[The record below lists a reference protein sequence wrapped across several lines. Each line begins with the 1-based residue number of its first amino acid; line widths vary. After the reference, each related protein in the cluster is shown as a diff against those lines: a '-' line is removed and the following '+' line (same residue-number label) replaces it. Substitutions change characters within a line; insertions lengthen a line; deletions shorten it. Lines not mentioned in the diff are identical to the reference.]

1 MLLSQCFM
9 GNFSSGLL
17 NSKTYANVANL
28 SVDILQ
34 IWWVR
39 GEEDQRDARLYTTGD
54 FKFEGTHRH
63 DLFHLRLPTN
73 GPFDYKVT
81 HRCLIVDKVTH
92 RWSIYLQGCPQTR
105 YCSEYYP
112 HVVLF
117 FSRLP
122 THCTLCLQRSPTRG
136 QMFQKYPV

>member
-1 MLLSQCFM
+1 M

-17 NSKTYANVANL
+17 NSKTYANVVNV
-28 SVDILQ
+28 SVDTLQ

-73 GPFDYKVT
+73 GPFHYKVT
-81 HRCLIVDKVTH
+81 HKCVINYKVTH
-92 RWSIYLQGCPQTR
+92 TWSICLQGYPQMV
-105 YCSEYYP
+105 Y
-112 HVVLF
+112 LF
-117 FSRLP
+117 TRLP
-122 THCTLCLQRSPTRG
+122 TSGPLSFKITHTWNLCL
-136 QMFQKYPV
+136 

>member
-17 NSKTYANVANL
+17 NSKTYANVVNV
-28 SVDILQ
+28 SVDTLQ

-81 HRCLIVDKVTH
+81 HQIIVTDVLLLIRLPTDGLFIYKVTH
-92 RWSIYLQGCPQTR
+92 KRVIVQNI
-105 YCSEYYP
+105 
-112 HVVLF
+112 
-117 FSRLP
+117 
-122 THCTLCLQRSPTRG
+122 TH
-136 QMFQKYPV
+136 M